1 MIHPQST
8 DPAPAVDLGKV
19 HRIYLLGIGG
29 TGMGAFAGLLK
40 QAGYEVA
47 GSDEALYPPMSEM
60 LERWNIQALRGYEA
74 GHLRQPFNA
83 DPDLVV
89 VGNVIRRLNPE
100 AETLRQSGIPYLSFP
115 QALGEIFLASR
126 ESIVIAGTHGKTT
139 TSALVAHLLTQAGRD
154 PSALIGG
161 VSLNLLEE
169 GGGSFRI
176 GGGRHFVVEGDEYDT
191 AYFDKGPKF
200 LHYRPKLAVL
210 TSLEFDHADIYR
222 DLPHYESAF
231 ARFVA
236 LLPKGGH
243 LAVAESHPRAVSLAA
258 RAACR
263 VETYGIDRG
272 DLQTRGLSFRPE
284 GARFEMWSQSESLGV
299 FQLPI
304 FGAPNVE
311 NALGAASVALA
322 AGLSPEELRSGLAT
336 FRGVRRRQELL
347 GAPGGEPRG
356 VTVIDDFAHHPTAVR
371 ATLAAVRARFPDR
384 HLWAL
389 FEPRSNT
396 SRRKIYQDEYSKAFD
411 LADRVVIVAP
421 QGGSPVPEE
430 ERLDPQALASAI
442 GQRGKDALYFET
454 VDALVERIS
463 DDAKPGEVVV
473 LMSNGSF
480 GGLAQKLMQ
489 RLNMP
494 G

>member
-1 MIHPQST
+1 MIHPQSI

-176 GGGRHFVVEGDEYDT
+176 GKGRHFVVEGDEYDT

-231 ARFVA
+231 ARFLA
-236 LLPKGGH
+236 LLPDNGH
-243 LAVAESHPRAVSLAA
+243 LAVAEAQPRAMSLGAN
-258 RAACR
+258 AACR
-263 VETYGIDRG
+263 VETYGIGRG
-272 DLQTRGLSFRPE
+272 DLQAKVVSFKRD
-284 GARFEMWSQSESLGV
+284 GAHFEMWRRDQKLGV
-299 FQLPI
+299 FHFPI
-304 FGAPNVE
+304 FGAQNLE

-322 AGLSPEELRSGLAT
+322 AGLSPEELKAGLAT
-336 FRGVRRRQELL
+336 FRGVRRRQEIL
-347 GAPGGEPRG
+347 GTPRG
-356 VTVIDDFAHHPTAVR
+356 ITIIDDFAHHPTAVR
-371 ATLAAVRARFPDR
+371 ATLAAVRTRFPDQ

-396 SRRKIYQDEYSKAFD
+396 SRRKIYQVDYSEAFD
-411 LADRVVIVAP
+411 LADRVVIAAP
-421 QGGSPVPEE
+421 QGGSPVPES
-430 ERLDPQALASAI
+430 ERLDPQALANAI
-442 GQRGKDALYFET
+442 AQRGKDAHYSET
-454 VDALVERIS
+454 IDALVERIAQE
-463 DDAKPGEVVV
+463 AKPGEVVL

-480 GGLAQKLMQ
+480 GGLAQKLMG
-489 RLNMP
+489 RLARP
-494 G
+494 